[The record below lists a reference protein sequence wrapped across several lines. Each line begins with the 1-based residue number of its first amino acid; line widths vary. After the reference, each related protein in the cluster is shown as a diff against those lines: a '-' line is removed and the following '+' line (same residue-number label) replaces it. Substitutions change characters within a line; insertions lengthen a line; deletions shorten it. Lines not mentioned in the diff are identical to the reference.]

1 MQREGRR
8 SLFLADRNCIND
20 ATHIETSEKA
30 WTSGIGVGSAEQHF
44 PFCAFTFTCAH
55 TCFNCAAIA
64 AALLR
69 LKAPVAL
76 SENVHNE
83 LLRRGAGNGKRTW
96 LSPGRMMTFPVAMVI
111 GLIGLVRILSILLI
125 FGASVLFGL
134 QRGAVC
140 GDTAI
145 WIWLVSVQSTNYFAR
160 RG

>member
-1 MQREGRR
+1 M
-8 SLFLADRNCIND
+8 FLADRNCIND
-20 ATHIETSEKA
+20 ATHIGTSEKA
-30 WTSGIGVGSAEQHF
+30 WTSGIGVG
-44 PFCAFTFTCAH
+44 
-55 TCFNCAAIA
+55 
-64 AALLR
+64 
-69 LKAPVAL
+69 
-76 SENVHNE
+76 
-83 LLRRGAGNGKRTW
+83 
-96 LSPGRMMTFPVAMVI
+96 RMMTFPMAMVI